1 MTLYLLDPP
10 GLNSGPRHDALSR
23 QKGVPLVYLIQWS
36 NRIHQTPEANPSKR
50 MIKVVI
56 VEDDKE
62 ILFSLLHLLKA
73 DPDIAVTKTFANA
86 EAFIADFPR
95 LNVDVVLMDIALPDK
110 SGIQAVAEMKP
121 KAPSVQYVMCT
132 IYDDEEKIFNAL
144 CVGATGYLLKNTT
157 LDEITD
163 AIRTVYNGGSMMSA
177 SIARKVVQSFHN
189 RNIQSKAL
197 ENLSS
202 RQWEIL
208 HFLDQGYR
216 YKEIADKMNLSFE
229 TIRTYCRNIY
239 EVLQVHSRTDALNK
253 VFPKR

>member
-1 MTLYLLDPP
+1 
-10 GLNSGPRHDALSR
+10 
-23 QKGVPLVYLIQWS
+23 
-36 NRIHQTPEANPSKR
+36 
-50 MIKVVI
+50 MIKVAI

-62 ILFSLLHLLKA
+62 ILNSLLQLLAA
-73 DPDIAVTKTFANA
+73 DHDIVVTRTFLNA
-86 EAFIADFPR
+86 ESFISDFVR
-95 LNVDVVLMDIALPDK
+95 LNADVVLMDIGLPNK

-121 KAPSVQYVMCT
+121 KNPKVQYIMCT

-144 CVGATGYLLKNTT
+144 CVGATGYLLKNTS
-157 LDEITD
+157 LAEISE

-177 SIARKVVQSFHN
+177 TIARKVVQSFHN
-189 RNIQSKAL
+189 RNIQSREL
-197 ENLSS
+197 ENLTS

-208 HFLDQGYR
+208 NFLDQGYR

-253 VFPKR
+253 VFPKK